1 MLCSTCSCPE
11 SKAAS
16 GTTKIQEHPVQDLA
30 GAAAA
35 APPAEPTYSVYR
47 SSDQVDFCIAADGV
61 SDHGDAAILE
71 RALAGALGVAVES
84 DTSKKTKGGGGG
96 GLTVAAVESAVSVK
110 TYAEVTAAL
119 DKAGIPYLKKD
130 MSIPYD
136 NPSQASCFTEWG
148 LSDCPQLLTAP
159 FQLSCSDEHT
169 PGFKAVPLGA
179 HTVAFKQNGWPERH
193 KDAEI
198 GGKRSKS
205 KGKDLL
211 VVELSEA
218 RSAAVAAGTLQFAAA
233 TGAAVVRLIS
243 EGGQDYWAL
252 RNPPLAKHLCTGKKT
267 VKCALK
273 DVKGYL
279 EERAEEGKQ
288 VIFVTNVRLSQL
300 KAADLDGP
308 ALRKSAP
315 SVITVVVTP
324 LGPEASEDVRGELAW
339 FIGGGVAELMSG
351 TGPLSDH
358 PPPPKVSLDSLIGEM
373 TSSSVVFGAM
383 TVADFHRRRTGEG
396 QVVHSSLAHCAT
408 WGAGLVMPALCESFA
423 KVRGLD
429 QPKALVGVDWL
440 HSQAALYGSYMTS
453 DGACI
458 MFTPASPAKT
468 IAAVKAFGLMG
479 KAVPK
484 VLFHTFKG
492 IATGQGGFVSSPTA
506 ARPLASRGGQSRLFS
521 RSRLCKLCPDQWAPA
536 LRSCLCV
543 SCVCLTEWA
552 HRWPCKLAN

>member
-1 MLCSTCSCPE
+1 M
-11 SKAAS
+11 
-16 GTTKIQEHPVQDLA
+16 
-30 GAAAA
+30 
-35 APPAEPTYSVYR
+35 
-47 SSDQVDFCIAADGV
+47 
-61 SDHGDAAILE
+61 
-71 RALAGALGVAVES
+71 AVES

-243 EGGQDYWAL
+243 EGGEDYWAL
-252 RNPPLAKHLCTGKKT
+252 RQPALAKHLCTGKKT

-396 QVVHSSLAHCAT
+396 QVAHSSLAHCAT
-408 WGAGLVMPALCESFA
+408 WRRPGHASALRV
-423 KVRGLD
+423 VR
-429 QPKALVGVDWL
+429 Q
-440 HSQAALYGSYMTS
+440 
-453 DGACI
+453 
-458 MFTPASPAKT
+458 
-468 IAAVKAFGLMG
+468 G
-479 KAVPK
+479 KR
-484 VLFHTFKG
+484 
-492 IATGQGGFVSSPTA
+492 
-506 ARPLASRGGQSRLFS
+506 ARPAESSGWGGLAPLAGS
-521 RSRLCKLCPDQWAPA
+521 A
-536 LRSCLCV
+536 LRELHDERWGVHYVHACV
-543 SCVCLTEWA
+543 AGQDDCGSQSV
-552 HRWPCKLAN
+552 WPHGEGCAEGPLSYFQGNRDRPRRLRE